1 MTPPAFARMSG
12 RMSLF
17 FASNILS
24 ASGVVGPFASSKII
38 FAFI

>member
-17 FASNILS
+17 FASRILS